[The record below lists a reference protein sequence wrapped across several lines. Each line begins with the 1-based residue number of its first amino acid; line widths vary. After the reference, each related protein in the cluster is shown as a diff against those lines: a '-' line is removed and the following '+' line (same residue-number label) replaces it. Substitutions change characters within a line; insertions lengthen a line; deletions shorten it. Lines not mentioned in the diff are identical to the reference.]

1 MSNESYLCNSLYLNK
16 GYQSINT
23 ANDCAIIKSDQIN
36 SDKHLLHLTDP
47 ENKKDF
53 YVCRG
58 IYNYKEGTCTVNP
71 ELTKLISENSPI
83 QQSATV
89 QQPVATPVATPIATP
104 IATPAIIQAKMI
116 SKGLGGCGGAPYLK
130 ADNLPEKGTIEE
142 CSNACINNTD
152 CIKYQRSP
160 DGTCYFMDKNSLV
173 RTPEPSGNDNGWQCM
188 FKSPPATEDPVAPP
202 PPPPPQMVSI
212 KGNAE
217 LMKVYGSENADG
229 TGKGGFEPSVYYDS
243 KNLTWRQQN
252 ECKQACL
259 DDPECEIAHHFFSN
273 ATCYLGKKEAVADQS
288 KWKCHWD
295 QNGCNGKNY
304 GFYIKQ

>member
-1 MSNESYLCNSLYLNK
+1 MSSESYLCNSLYLNK

-23 ANDCAIIKSDQIN
+23 ANDCAVIKSDQIN

-83 QQSATV
+83 QQSV
-89 QQPVATPVATPIATP
+89 VQPVATPVATPAAPEANIPNFTYELLGNDTHCENDNFLIDSASNIELKDLQDKCSKNPECNAVSYVPENPNYSSKYGNLYSDCGNPKAHGGRVTYKKVDP
-104 IATPAIIQAKMI
+104 SKVVQAKMI

-173 RTPEPSGNDNGWQCM
+173 RTPEPSGTDNGWQCM
-188 FKSPPATEDPVAPP
+188 FKSPP
-202 PPPPPQMVSI
+202 S
-212 KGNAE
+212 
-217 LMKVYGSENADG
+217 Y
-229 TGKGGFEPSVYYDS
+229 
-243 KNLTWRQQN
+243 
-252 ECKQACL
+252 
-259 DDPECEIAHHFFSN
+259 
-273 ATCYLGKKEAVADQS
+273 
-288 KWKCHWD
+288 
-295 QNGCNGKNY
+295 
-304 GFYIKQ
+304 

>member
-83 QQSATV
+83 QQSV
-89 QQPVATPVATPIATP
+89 VQPVATPVATPA
-104 IATPAIIQAKMI
+104 
-116 SKGLGGCGGAPYLK
+116 APEANIPNFTYEL
-130 ADNLPEKGTIEE
+130 L
-142 CSNACINNTD
+142 
-152 CIKYQRSP
+152 
-160 DGTCYFMDKNSLV
+160 
-173 RTPEPSGNDNGWQCM
+173 GNDTHCENDDFLIDSASNIELKDLQDKCSKNPECNAISYVPENPNYSSKYGNLYSDCGNPKAHGGRVTYKKVDPSKVVQ
-188 FKSPPATEDPVAPP
+188 PDPVAPP

-243 KNLTWRQQN
+243 KKLTWRQQN